1 MEKKLLL
8 IMKLTFFFLVIGLLQ
23 VHASLRA
30 QERTVDLDVKNVTLR
45 NVFKELQKQTN
56 LDFFFSNREL
66 DLNTKVTVQAQKA
79 DLIEVLSHI
88 LGQGYQVEITEGMV
102 VIKPETVRNAPEPQN
117 PILKGIVR
125 DEKGEPLPGVTVVI
139 KGTSVGTATD
149 VDGRYSMTLPA
160 NAENIVLVYSF
171 VGMEEKE
178 IAYKGQEEINMTLE
192 PAVKEM
198 DEVVVTGIFKKAK
211 ESYTG
216 AVTSVSKEDLK
227 VYKGQNLLQTLKN
240 IDVSINM
247 AADNLNG
254 SNPNALPQIN
264 IRGNS
269 SLPMNVAEYNQD
281 ASNAVNTPLIILDGF
296 EIALERLM
304 DYNDEEIE
312 SINIL
317 KDAAATAIYG
327 SRGSNGVIVVVT
339 KQPEVGKLRVNAEV
353 GIDIEAPD
361 LTSYNLLNAAEKLQL
376 EWDLGLY
383 NTDYPSND
391 VWYKEAYAKRLRE
404 IAAGTDTDWLSKP
417 LRTGVG
423 SHYNLRMEGGSEEF
437 RWSATVGY
445 KDSRG
450 AMKDSY
456 RKAFNGSLTLMYK
469 VKNFTF
475 KNYAS
480 YGVTRQTE
488 SKYGNFNTYVK
499 QQPYNAPYDEN
510 GKLIRMF
517 DGFHAHYEGYQNPL
531 YDATLNSFDRSNSR
545 TLSDNFSVEWQPLTG
560 LTVRGQVGISATD
573 NTHDVFLPA
582 EHSTF
587 VNDENEY
594 ESGDDFLR
602 RGTYDYTTGRSNTYS
617 GNITVSYNKTFAD
630 KHQLYVG
637 VDYALEGKS
646 SYSYLISAE
655 GFTDEDVNFLATAR
669 QYAKD
674 EGPSGNQAKSRR
686 LGLTGNANY
695 IYDNRYYVDLSAR
708 VDGSS
713 TFGSEKKYAP
723 FWSAGIGWNLHNEHF
738 MEGFFANVLRLKASY
753 GQTGTQQGSTGA
765 NTLYKFL
772 TDNYYMSWTGAELQG
787 LGNPYLTWQK
797 TDEFNFGVEFG
808 LWNSRFKGEFNVY
821 TKTTNNLLSNMDLP
835 HSNGFASYVD
845 NVGEVKNNGWEA
857 SATVYVMRDA
867 EREINWLIS
876 GQLTYNKNK
885 ISKLSEA
892 VKAQNQAYLNGEDDV
907 EIANLFYEGRPQ
919 NGIYVV
925 RSLGID
931 PSTGKEIYLD
941 KNGNCTDIWKASN
954 KVYAGQSDPRYRGIA
969 STMFMWKGLT
979 VNLAMGF
986 HWGGKVYNQTIID
999 RVEMGRTELM
1009 SSNVDARALHDRWM
1023 KPGDVVPFKGYDEST
1038 TRATSRFVQNDKV
1051 LELQSA
1057 SVQWKWDNDWVKKN
1071 LRASSVTF
1079 GVNMSDIWH
1088 WSTVKMERGIYYPF
1102 ARNIQ
1107 GSIKFLF

>member
-30 QERTVDLDVKNVTLR
+30 QERTVDLDVKNMTLR

-88 LGQGYQVEITEGMV
+88 LGQGYQVEIMEEMV
-102 VIKPETVRNAPEPQN
+102 VIKPATVRNAPEPQN

-139 KGTSVGTATD
+139 KGTSVGTATN

-178 IAYKGQEEINMTLE
+178 IAYKGQEEINVALE

-383 NTDYPSND
+383 NNDYSSND

-404 IAAGTDTDWLSKP
+404 IAAGTDTDWLGKP

-423 SHYNLRMEGGSEEF
+423 SHYNLRLEGGSEEF
-437 RWSATVGY
+437 RWSATAGY

-488 SKYGNFNTYVK
+488 SKYGNFNNYVK

-510 GKLIRMF
+510 GKLVRMF
-517 DGFHAHYEGYQNPL
+517 DGFHAHSDEYQNPL
-531 YDATLNSFDRSNSR
+531 YDATLNSFDRSNYR
-545 TLSDNFSVEWQPLTG
+545 TLSDNFSVEWQPLAG

-587 VNDENEY
+587 VNDENKN

-674 EGPSGNQAKSRR
+674 EGPSGDQSKSRR
-686 LGLTGNANY
+686 LGFTGNANY

-738 MEGFFANVLRLKASY
+738 MEGFFTNILRLKASY
-753 GQTGTQQGSTGA
+753 GQTGTQQGDAGA

-772 TDNYYMSWTGAELQG
+772 TDNYYMNWTGSELQG

-835 HSNGFASYVD
+835 HSNGFPSYVD

-857 SATVYVMRDA
+857 SATVYMIRDA
-867 EREINWLIS
+867 EREINWLVS
-876 GQLTYNKNK
+876 GQLTYNKNY
-885 ISKLSEA
+885 ISKLSDA
-892 VKAQNQAYLNGEDDV
+892 VKKQNEAYLQEDVDV
-907 EIANLFYEGRPQ
+907 SNLFYEGRPQ

-941 KNGNCTDIWKASN
+941 KDGNRTDIWKASD

-986 HWGGKVYNQTIID
+986 HWGGKTYNHTIIE
-999 RVEMGRTELM
+999 RVEMTSADLKE
-1009 SSNVDARALHDRWM
+1009 SNVDARALHDRWM
-1023 KPGDVVPFKGYDEST
+1023 KPGDVVPFKGFDDSI

-1088 WSTVKMERGIYYPF
+1088 WSTVKMERGVYYPF

-1107 GSIKFLF
+1107 ASIKFLF